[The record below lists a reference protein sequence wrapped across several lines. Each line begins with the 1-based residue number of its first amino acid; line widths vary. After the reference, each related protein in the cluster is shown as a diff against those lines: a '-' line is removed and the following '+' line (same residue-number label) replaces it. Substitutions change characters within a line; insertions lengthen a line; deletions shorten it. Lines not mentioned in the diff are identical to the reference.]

1 MMGIWK
7 GDIFACTPLQEQE
20 GGNEQSGEVKRDTF
34 WAPSAGTT
42 ARIPLTYTEAKWGQ
56 AQGYSRVPSMVVS
69 DALDH
74 AYLSVVSLQL
84 KLTSPN
90 PPAARQQNSNK

>member
-1 MMGIWK
+1 MNRVGKLRGMPPGL
-7 GDIFACTPLQEQE
+7 LQQVPQL
-20 GGNEQSGEVKRDTF
+20 G
-34 WAPSAGTT
+34 
-42 ARIPLTYTEAKWGQ
+42 YTEAKWGQ

-84 KLTSPN
+84 KLPSPN
-90 PPAARQQNSNK
+90 PPAA